1 MNTDAKILSKILDKQ
16 IQQHIKRSYAT
27 TEWDSSQVHK
37 NGSTYTNQS
46 TSYTRLTKEKSK
58 KHMIISIDAGK
69 AFDKVQLPLMI
80 RALSNVD
87 IQGTYLNIIKPF
99 VQLGINLT
107 KKVQDIC

>member
-1 MNTDAKILSKILDKQ
+1 MGFIPGSQEWFNIHKPINI
-16 IQQHIKRSYAT
+16 IHHINKRK
-27 TEWDSSQVHK
+27 VKK
-37 NGSTYTNQS
+37 N
-46 TSYTRLTKEKSK
+46 
-58 KHMIISIDAGK
+58 MIISIDAGK